1 MAARWIVCLCAN
13 WFYSPS
19 PLLPFFI
26 CLVACFFVSFTSV
39 LSLCLSVFLHS
50 SLYYFSF
57 TCRRNSLSASL
68 SVCKVSFRSVHCLPR
83 TFFLHIVYH
92 QSIFSTRFLTI
103 LSLSTVLSVASLF
116 NPFSKRFTCIQP
128 RLLYRKV
135 IFSAG
140 SS

>member
-13 WFYSPS
+13 WFYSSS

-26 CLVACFFVSFTSV
+26 CLVACLFH
-39 LSLCLSVFLHS
+39 LQMYCLSVFIHS
-50 SLYYFSF
+50 SIYYFLLV
-57 TCRRNSLSASL
+57 CRRNSLSASL
-68 SVCKVSFRSVHCLPR
+68 SVCKVSFRSVRCLPR

-128 RLLYRKV
+128 RLLFRKV
-135 IFSAG
+135 TLAAG